1 MGLFGFNKKDIVTAD
16 EPSKASGR
24 LYLIDYENTSDTG
37 LIGLSHLTKTDELVI
52 FFGSNN
58 NSISFNSLEMIH
70 LAACRSTI
78 EKCERSAK
86 NYLDFRLVSYL
97 GMRLGKE
104 HFSSVVIVSND
115 MGYDAVVEFWTEQ
128 GVTICRQAAIDE
140 SIKAPTT
147 NRRPDKKQKNTDK
160 TMGKKA
166 ASDNKTS
173 VKKSKEL
180 VEKKADKATENKSEK
195 ITDDRPEKKA
205 TKNKAVQVLEEKAE
219 KKVEK
224 VTENKTEKK
233 SSKKKTE
240 KIADDKT
247 EKESPKKKAEKD
259 KSKKSNKASSEKK
272 KEKSE
277 NKPAITE
284 PAANTG
290 HNASDASTQTD
301 TKLVAM
307 DNTSKDKT
315 NLKATSST
323 ESTKKNTLPES
334 EKKKVRLAVKEMNL
348 QPNQYSLMYA
358 AFLDSNDLEGFHN
371 SLARKMGPRGSE
383 IYKLTKNIFSEFI
396 TIT

>member
-16 EPSKASGR
+16 APFKASGR

-147 NRRPDKKQKNTDK
+147 NRRPDKKPKNTDK
-160 TMGKKA
+160 TIGKKA

-173 VKKSKEL
+173 VKKSKESA
-180 VEKKADKATENKSEK
+180 EKKAEKATENKSEK
-195 ITDDRPEKKA
+195 VTDDRPEKKA

-224 VTENKTEKK
+224 VTADKTEKK
-233 SSKKKTE
+233 SS
-240 KIADDKT
+240 
-247 EKESPKKKAEKD
+247 KKKAEKD
-259 KSKKSNKASSEKK
+259 KSKKSNKTSSEKK

-290 HNASDASTQTD
+290 HNATDASTQTD
-301 TKLVAM
+301 TQTDTQLVVM
-307 DNTSKDKT
+307 DNMPKDKT
-315 NLKATSST
+315 SLKATSST
-323 ESTKKNTLPES
+323 KSTKKNTLPES
-334 EKKKVRLAVKEMNL
+334 EKKKIRLAVKEMNL

>member
-16 EPSKASGR
+16 APSKASGR

-160 TMGKKA
+160 AMGKKA

-173 VKKSKEL
+173 VKKSKE
-180 VEKKADKATENKSEK
+180 S
-195 ITDDRPEKKA
+195 
-205 TKNKAVQVLEEKAE
+205 AE

-224 VTENKTEKK
+224 VTEDKTEKK
-233 SSKKKTE
+233 SSKKKVE

-247 EKESPKKKAEKD
+247 EKESSKKKAEKD
-259 KSKKSNKASSEKK
+259 KSKKTEKASSIKK

-277 NKPAITE
+277 NKPAVTE
-284 PAANTG
+284 AAANTE
-290 HNASDASTQTD
+290 HNATDASTQADTQTD
-301 TKLVAM
+301 TKLVDI
-307 DNTSKDKT
+307 DNMSKDKT
-315 NLKATSST
+315 SLKATSST
-323 ESTKKNTLPES
+323 KSTKKNTLPES

>member
-16 EPSKASGR
+16 APSKASGR

-140 SIKAPTT
+140 SIKAPAT
-147 NRRPDKKQKNTDK
+147 NRRPEKKQKNTDK

-180 VEKKADKATENKSEK
+180 AEKKAEKATENKSEK
-195 ITDDRPEKKA
+195 
-205 TKNKAVQVLEEKAE
+205 
-219 KKVEK
+219 
-224 VTENKTEKK
+224 VTEDKTEKK
-233 SSKKKTE
+233 SS
-240 KIADDKT
+240 
-247 EKESPKKKAEKD
+247 KKKAEKD
-259 KSKKSNKASSEKK
+259 KSKKSNKSSSEKK

-284 PAANTG
+284 PAINAG

-301 TKLVAM
+301 TKTDTKLVAM
-307 DNTSKDKT
+307 DNMSKDKT

-323 ESTKKNTLPES
+323 KSTKKNTLPES

>member
-16 EPSKASGR
+16 APSKASGR

-140 SIKAPTT
+140 SIKAPAT
-147 NRRPDKKQKNTDK
+147 NRRPDKKQKSTDK

-173 VKKSKEL
+173 IKKTKESA
-180 VEKKADKATENKSEK
+180 EKKAEKATENKSEK
-195 ITDDRPEKKA
+195 VTDDRPEKKA

-224 VTENKTEKK
+224 VTADKTEKK
-233 SSKKKTE
+233 SS
-240 KIADDKT
+240 
-247 EKESPKKKAEKD
+247 KKKAEKD
-259 KSKKSNKASSEKK
+259 KSKKSNKTSSEKK

-277 NKPAITE
+277 NKPIITE
-284 PAANTG
+284 EATNTG
-290 HNASDASTQTD
+290 HNASDSSAQADTQ
-301 TKLVAM
+301 LVVM
-307 DNTSKDKT
+307 DNMPKDKT
-315 NLKATSST
+315 SLKATSST
-323 ESTKKNTLPES
+323 KSTKKNTLPES
-334 EKKKVRLAVKEMNL
+334 EKKKIRLAVKEMNL